1 MHFADVF
8 IRRPVFATMLIAS
21 LVVFGLFS
29 YRSLGLDLFPNIDFP
44 IVTVTT
50 TLKGASVEEMETGV
64 TKVLEEAVN
73 TIDGIDELRS
83 ITKEGL
89 STIVVQFV
97 LEKSRDTAAQDVRD
111 KVATVLAQLPVGT
124 DPPVIDKFDVD
135 AIPVMGIALSGRRN
149 LREVTE
155 LARRQVKEDIETLA
169 GVGQVIMLGGQ
180 ERAINIS
187 VDPDRLTA
195 QGLSIGEVRETIQR
209 QNLELPGGRLDQTRR
224 ELVVRTM
231 GRVER
236 AAEFGDL
243 IVARGGERP
252 LRVRDIGTAEDGIV
266 EPRTLSRLN
275 GENAVQLVV
284 RKQSGTNTVEVID
297 RVQAELD
304 RLRAVLPADIEM
316 RGIRDQ
322 SRFIKASIE
331 TVRVHMWLGAIL
343 VALTVLLFMRD
354 WRSTVVASIA
364 IPTSVIST
372 FTFMRYMGFTLNNV
386 TMLALVLAVGIVID
400 DAVVVLENIYRHVE
414 EEGMPPRQAASVGTA
429 EIALAVMATT
439 LSLIIIFLPVAFMAG
454 RVGRF
459 FHSFG
464 LTVAVAI
471 LVSLLVSFT
480 LTPSLS
486 ARMLRRRGDHASE
499 GGRLYRVVERG
510 YGRVLAWS
518 LRHRWVIVLVA
529 IAIVL
534 ATGPLFGRV
543 GKTFLPQD
551 DQSEFEISI
560 RTPGGF
566 TLAETSRLFAEIEH
580 RVRALRGVTD
590 VLATIGDTSGRVKAG
605 EGDVTSGSI
614 YARMV
619 DLRARRFSQFDVMAD
634 ARRLLTEYPD
644 LRASVQGVNPFST
657 GGQRLSDVELNL
669 RGPDLGRLQTYSD
682 RLMAGMR
689 ELPGL
694 VDVDTTLAVRTPELR
709 LLIDREKA
717 SDQGINVQDI
727 AATVQTYVA
736 GQPISKYKEAD
747 EQYDIWLRAE
757 AGHRRTP
764 EDVGDL
770 TVRARG
776 GALVR
781 LRNLVRLSEDVGPAE
796 IDRVNRQRAV
806 TIVANLLPELPL
818 ATAVAHVNR
827 VAAQLDMPPLYNV
840 QWTGRAKTL
849 AESNINFLLAFGLSI
864 VFMYMVLAAQFESF
878 VHPVTIM
885 LALPLTVPFAL
896 LSLMWLGEALNVYS
910 MLGLFMLFGIV
921 KKNGILQIDYTNTL
935 RARGVPRDE
944 AIRQANRVRLRPIL
958 MTTVMLIFG
967 MMPIALGQGPGSGSR
982 GSIAR
987 VIVGG
992 QALSL
997 LITLLITPVAY
1008 SLFDDLRTLRPA
1020 WLTALTA
1027 RMQRLR
1033 RRRSEAQI
1041 AAVESASSPRPTR
1054 AAQL

>member
-1 MHFADVF
+1 MRFADVF
-8 IRRPVFATMLIAS
+8 IRRPVFATMLIMS

-195 QGLSIGEVRETIQR
+195 QGLSIGEVREAIQR

-343 VALTVLLFMRD
+343 VALTVLLFIRD

-486 ARMLRRRGDHASE
+486 ARMLRRRGGHASE
-499 GGRLYRVVERG
+499 GGRLYRLVERG

-534 ATGPLFGRV
+534 ATGPLFSRV

-669 RGPDLGRLQTYSD
+669 RGPDLGRLQTYAD

-1020 WLTALTA
+1020 WLTAVAA
-1027 RMQRLR
+1027 RMRRLR
-1033 RRRSEAQI
+1033 PRRSEAQV

>member
-8 IRRPVFATMLIAS
+8 IRRPVFATMLIMS

-471 LVSLLVSFT
+471 FVSLLVSFT

-486 ARMLRRRGDHASE
+486 ARMLRRRGGHASE
-499 GGRLYRVVERG
+499 GGRLYRLVERG

-518 LRHRWVIVLVA
+518 LRHRWAIVLVA

-669 RGPDLGRLQTYSD
+669 RGPDLGRLQTYAD

-1020 WLTALTA
+1020 WLTAVAA
-1027 RMQRLR
+1027 RMRRLR
-1033 RRRSEAQI
+1033 PRRSEAQV
-1041 AAVESASSPRPTR
+1041 AAVESPSSPRPTR